1 MQQDKFAKI
10 ILISDLIKDKEA
22 KEEELAYYEKVMQ
35 ELLVK
40 MHMVKNEINLT
51 NTIIDVIK
59 NEKADILQ
67 QFIESKDNTL
77 ARYTRLYTALR
88 LLAIVVYYE

>member
-59 NEKADILQ
+59 NEKADILSL
-67 QFIESKDNTL
+67 IH
-77 ARYTRLYTALR
+77 
-88 LLAIVVYYE
+88 I

>member
-10 ILISDLIKDKEA
+10 ILISDLIKDKEE

-67 QFIESKDNTL
+67 QFIESKDNT
-77 ARYTRLYTALR
+77 RV
-88 LLAIVVYYE
+88 I

>member
-35 ELLVK
+35 EPLVK

-67 QFIESKDNTL
+67 KFIESKDNTRIL
-77 ARYTRLYTALR
+77 
-88 LLAIVVYYE
+88 

>member
-59 NEKADILQ
+59 NEKADILE
-67 QFIESKDNTL
+67 QFIESKDNT
-77 ARYTRLYTALR
+77 RV
-88 LLAIVVYYE
+88 I

>member
-1 MQQDKFAKI
+1 MGLSSGISNCLQQDKFAKI

-67 QFIESKDNTL
+67 QFIESKDNT
-77 ARYTRLYTALR
+77 RV
-88 LLAIVVYYE
+88 I

>member
-67 QFIESKDNTL
+67 QFIESKDNTKVL
-77 ARYTRLYTALR
+77 
-88 LLAIVVYYE
+88 

>member
-1 MQQDKFAKI
+1 MGFLVGISNCMQQDNFAKI

-22 KEEELAYYEKVMQ
+22 KEEELLYYEKVMQ
-35 ELLVK
+35 ELFVK
-40 MHMVKNEINLT
+40 MHMVKKEINLT

-67 QFIESKDNTL
+67 QFIESKDNTKVL
-77 ARYTRLYTALR
+77 
-88 LLAIVVYYE
+88 

>member
-1 MQQDKFAKI
+1 MGLLLGISNCMQQDKFAKI
-10 ILISDLIKDKEA
+10 ILISDLLKDKEA

-67 QFIESKDNTL
+67 QFIESKDNT
-77 ARYTRLYTALR
+77 RV
-88 LLAIVVYYE
+88 I

>member
-1 MQQDKFAKI
+1 MLGISNCMQQDKFAKI
-10 ILISDLIKDKEA
+10 ILISDLLKDKEA

-67 QFIESKDNTL
+67 QFIESKDNT
-77 ARYTRLYTALR
+77 RV
-88 LLAIVVYYE
+88 I

>member
-1 MQQDKFAKI
+1 MGLSSGISNCMQQDKFAKI

-67 QFIESKDNTL
+67 QFIESKDNTKVL
-77 ARYTRLYTALR
+77 
-88 LLAIVVYYE
+88 

>member
-1 MQQDKFAKI
+1 LGLSSGISNCMQQDKFAKI

-67 QFIESKDNTL
+67 QFIESKDNT
-77 ARYTRLYTALR
+77 RV
-88 LLAIVVYYE
+88 I

>member
-1 MQQDKFAKI
+1 MGLSSGISNCMQQDKFAKI
-10 ILISDLIKDKEA
+10 ILISDLIKDKES

-67 QFIESKDNTL
+67 QFIESKDNT
-77 ARYTRLYTALR
+77 RV
-88 LLAIVVYYE
+88 I

>member
-51 NTIIDVIK
+51 NTC
-59 NEKADILQ
+59 L
-67 QFIESKDNTL
+67 
-77 ARYTRLYTALR
+77 LYTSDA
-88 LLAIVVYYE
+88 ADE

>member
-1 MQQDKFAKI
+1 MGFLVGISKYMQQDNFAKI

-22 KEEELAYYEKVMQ
+22 KEEELLYYEKVMQ
-35 ELLVK
+35 ELFVK
-40 MHMVKNEINLT
+40 MHMVKKEINLT

-67 QFIESKDNTL
+67 QFIESKDNTKVL
-77 ARYTRLYTALR
+77 
-88 LLAIVVYYE
+88 

>member
-1 MQQDKFAKI
+1 MGFLVGISKCMQQDNFAKI

-22 KEEELAYYEKVMQ
+22 KEEELLYYEKVMQ
-35 ELLVK
+35 ELFVK
-40 MHMVKNEINLT
+40 MHMVKKEINLT

-67 QFIESKDNTL
+67 QFIESKDD
-77 ARYTRLYTALR
+77 TRIL
-88 LLAIVVYYE
+88 

>member
-1 MQQDKFAKI
+1 MQQDNFAKI

-22 KEEELAYYEKVMQ
+22 KEEELLYYEKVMQ
-35 ELLVK
+35 ELFVK
-40 MHMVKNEINLT
+40 MHMVKKEINLT

-67 QFIESKDNTL
+67 QFIESKDDTKIL
-77 ARYTRLYTALR
+77 
-88 LLAIVVYYE
+88 

>member
-1 MQQDKFAKI
+1 MQQDNFAKI

-22 KEEELAYYEKVMQ
+22 KEEELLYYERVMQ
-35 ELLVK
+35 ELFVK
-40 MHMVKNEINLT
+40 MHMVKKEINLT

-67 QFIESKDNTL
+67 QFIESKDNTRVL
-77 ARYTRLYTALR
+77 
-88 LLAIVVYYE
+88 

>member
-1 MQQDKFAKI
+1 MGFLVGISKCMQQDNFAKI

-22 KEEELAYYEKVMQ
+22 KEEELLYYEKVMQ
-35 ELLVK
+35 ELFVK
-40 MHMVKNEINLT
+40 MHMVKKEINLT

-67 QFIESKDNTL
+67 QFIESKDDTKIL
-77 ARYTRLYTALR
+77 
-88 LLAIVVYYE
+88 

>member
-1 MQQDKFAKI
+1 MGFLVGISNCMQQDNFAKI

-22 KEEELAYYEKVMQ
+22 KEEELLYYEKVMQ
-35 ELLVK
+35 ELMFK
-40 MHMVKNEINLT
+40 MHMVRKEINLT

-67 QFIESKDNTL
+67 QFIESKDNTKVL
-77 ARYTRLYTALR
+77 
-88 LLAIVVYYE
+88 

>member
-1 MQQDKFAKI
+1 LLGISNCMQQDKFAKI
-10 ILISDLIKDKEA
+10 ILISDLLKDKEA

-67 QFIESKDNTL
+67 QFIESKDNT
-77 ARYTRLYTALR
+77 RV
-88 LLAIVVYYE
+88 I

>member
-1 MQQDKFAKI
+1 MGLSSGISNCMQQDKFAKI

-35 ELLVK
+35 ALLVK

-67 QFIESKDNTL
+67 QFIESKDNT
-77 ARYTRLYTALR
+77 RV
-88 LLAIVVYYE
+88 I

>member
-1 MQQDKFAKI
+1 MQQDNFAKI

-22 KEEELAYYEKVMQ
+22 KEEELLYYEKVMQ
-35 ELLVK
+35 ELFVK
-40 MHMVKNEINLT
+40 MHMVKKEINLT

-67 QFIESKDNTL
+67 QFIESKDNTKVL
-77 ARYTRLYTALR
+77 
-88 LLAIVVYYE
+88 

>member
-1 MQQDKFAKI
+1 MPGISNCMQQDKFAKI

-67 QFIESKDNTL
+67 QFIESKDNT
-77 ARYTRLYTALR
+77 R
-88 LLAIVVYYE
+88 VV

>member
-1 MQQDKFAKI
+1 MGLSSGISNCMQQDKFAKI

-40 MHMVKNEINLT
+40 MHMVKNQINLT

-67 QFIESKDNTL
+67 QFIESKDNT
-77 ARYTRLYTALR
+77 RV
-88 LLAIVVYYE
+88 I

>member
-1 MQQDKFAKI
+1 MGLSSGISNCMQQDKFAKI

-51 NTIIDVIK
+51 NTIIDGIK

-67 QFIESKDNTL
+67 QFIESKDNT
-77 ARYTRLYTALR
+77 RV
-88 LLAIVVYYE
+88 I

>member
-67 QFIESKDNTL
+67 KFIESKDNTRIL
-77 ARYTRLYTALR
+77 
-88 LLAIVVYYE
+88 

>member
-1 MQQDKFAKI
+1 MQQDNFAKI

-22 KEEELAYYEKVMQ
+22 KEEELLYYEKVMQ
-35 ELLVK
+35 ELLFK
-40 MHMVKNEINLT
+40 MQMARKEINLT

-67 QFIESKDNTL
+67 KFIESKDNTRIL
-77 ARYTRLYTALR
+77 
-88 LLAIVVYYE
+88 

>member
-1 MQQDKFAKI
+1 MGLLSGISNCMQQDNFAKI

-22 KEEELAYYEKVMQ
+22 KEEELLYYEKVMQ
-35 ELLVK
+35 ELLFK
-40 MHMVKNEINLT
+40 MQMVRKEINLT

-67 QFIESKDNTL
+67 KFIESKDNTRIL
-77 ARYTRLYTALR
+77 
-88 LLAIVVYYE
+88 

>member
-1 MQQDKFAKI
+1 LGFLVGISKCMQQDNFAKI

-22 KEEELAYYEKVMQ
+22 KEEELLYYERVMQ
-35 ELLVK
+35 ELFVK
-40 MHMVKNEINLT
+40 MHMVKKEINLT

-67 QFIESKDNTL
+67 QFIESKDD
-77 ARYTRLYTALR
+77 TRIL
-88 LLAIVVYYE
+88 

>member
-67 QFIESKDNTL
+67 QFIESKDNT
-77 ARYTRLYTALR
+77 RV
-88 LLAIVVYYE
+88 I

>member
-1 MQQDKFAKI
+1 MGLSPGISNCMQQDKFAKI

-67 QFIESKDNTL
+67 KFIESKDNT
-77 ARYTRLYTALR
+77 RV
-88 LLAIVVYYE
+88 I

>member
-59 NEKADILQ
+59 NEKVG
-67 QFIESKDNTL
+67 NTL
-77 ARYTRLYTALR
+77 APISAFFT
-88 LLAIVVYYE
+88 

>member
-1 MQQDKFAKI
+1 MGFLVGISKCMQQDIFAKI

-22 KEEELAYYEKVMQ
+22 KEEELLYYEKVMQ
-35 ELLVK
+35 ELMFK
-40 MHMVKNEINLT
+40 MHMVRKEINLT

-67 QFIESKDNTL
+67 QFIESKDNTKVL
-77 ARYTRLYTALR
+77 
-88 LLAIVVYYE
+88 

>member
-1 MQQDKFAKI
+1 MPGISNCMQQDKFAKI

-67 QFIESKDNTL
+67 QFIESKDNT
-77 ARYTRLYTALR
+77 RV
-88 LLAIVVYYE
+88 I

>member
-67 QFIESKDNTL
+67 QFIESKDNTRIL
-77 ARYTRLYTALR
+77 
-88 LLAIVVYYE
+88 